1 LGCDERRSVPTLQHI
16 PPTYTILSV
25 FLPLGLNNNS
35 PDYLKLT
42 NYNDPIYAG
51 PTACGDLSLAIFEV
65 IEKRHPS
72 SLLSQGN
79 KTSGSKIT
87 VGQINTLLDELA
99 AMKQKQQTN
108 TSSLSLFRTK
118 RQMRARWVEKLIA
131 KNLSPLEHKW
141 IVRILLQKLE
151 VGIGSES
158 MLSYYHPWATDIY
171 SANKNI
177 RTLCATLCDPEFVRR
192 KKEQL
197 QREVDAVENHNR
209 THHLPQS
216 HEPAT
221 LNSTIAPMLSM
232 RTSFESFLS
241 DIRKRHQA
249 YTNALDKDDPIR
261 RSLALKFPS
270 FVSEIKLDGERIL
283 AHVKRGVVTMQVKSF

>member
-1 LGCDERRSVPTLQHI
+1 MNDVASYKFIDSTFFVSYSPPPSPHPYKYVLYTYITQSHNQHH
-16 PPTYTILSV
+16 S
-25 FLPLGLNNNS
+25 
-35 PDYLKLT
+35 
-42 NYNDPIYAG
+42 
-51 PTACGDLSLAIFEV
+51 
-65 IEKRHPS
+65 
-72 SLLSQGN
+72 N
-79 KTSGSKIT
+79 KMSNIK
-87 VGQINTLLDELA
+87 
-99 AMKQKQQTN
+99 K
-108 TSSLSLFRTK
+108 
-118 RQMRARWVEKLIA
+118 
-131 KNLSPLEHKW
+131 PLEHKW